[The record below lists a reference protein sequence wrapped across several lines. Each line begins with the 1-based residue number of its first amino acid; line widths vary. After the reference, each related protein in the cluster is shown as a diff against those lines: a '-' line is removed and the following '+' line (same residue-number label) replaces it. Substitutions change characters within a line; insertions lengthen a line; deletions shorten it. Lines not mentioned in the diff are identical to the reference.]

1 MRKKTNKR
9 KKSNNSD
16 NLYEELS
23 FTKSS
28 INDEFED
35 DENSENEF
43 HEKFTSSKVISETIS
58 QSESKSVVHDI
69 DEEYPKSFD
78 LSDDPV
84 RVYLNEISELDLL
97 TSHQEQLLGRRLEQ
111 IKYLKEI
118 NNSSECCKNFRFNQF
133 CFCSDNLIEI
143 LFQLNQRLKNNIDL
157 IKSLLLLEGY
167 SPDINFG
174 DFLKISEIKNL
185 IDGIFNKDVEKNI
198 EEKNKKLLILSDS
211 LDLSEE
217 DLIDRIIDLSNTLS
231 LIPLEFN
238 FLYEKISLN
247 KLSSLLVNNEKEMS
261 DQIKGNNFSEISMI
275 IFYKKI
281 IQNCVI
287 GEKSDDRDR
296 LNCEK
301 YNLGY
306 HNTEKHL
313 SEANLRLVV
322 NVAKNYMMRGLAMS
336 DLLQEGNIGL
346 MKAVDKF
353 NYRKGYRFST
363 YATWW
368 IRQSITRSLADQ
380 SRTIRVPVHMVE
392 QMNKIRRI
400 TTKFIQEHSREP
412 EISEL
417 AIIFGEQELNKKP
430 KDEELKYLI
439 KQVRNI
445 LKISQEPISLQTP
458 IGPDP
463 DSSLLGDLIPDH
475 ETPEPQDLATQQMLK
490 EQLSAVLD
498 TLSEREKNVLELR
511 FGLNDGRSRTL
522 EEVGQEFGLT
532 RARIRQIEAKALRK
546 LRHPTRSST
555 LKDYHQQ

>member
-1 MRKKTNKR
+1 
-9 KKSNNSD
+9 
-16 NLYEELS
+16 
-23 FTKSS
+23 
-28 INDEFED
+28 
-35 DENSENEF
+35 
-43 HEKFTSSKVISETIS
+43 
-58 QSESKSVVHDI
+58 
-69 DEEYPKSFD
+69 
-78 LSDDPV
+78 
-84 RVYLNEISELDLL
+84 
-97 TSHQEQLLGRRLEQ
+97 
-111 IKYLKEI
+111 
-118 NNSSECCKNFRFNQF
+118 
-133 CFCSDNLIEI
+133 
-143 LFQLNQRLKNNIDL
+143 
-157 IKSLLLLEGY
+157 
-167 SPDINFG
+167 
-174 DFLKISEIKNL
+174 
-185 IDGIFNKDVEKNI
+185 
-198 EEKNKKLLILSDS
+198 
-211 LDLSEE
+211 
-217 DLIDRIIDLSNTLS
+217 
-231 LIPLEFN
+231 
-238 FLYEKISLN
+238 
-247 KLSSLLVNNEKEMS
+247 
-261 DQIKGNNFSEISMI
+261 
-275 IFYKKI
+275 
-281 IQNCVI
+281 
-287 GEKSDDRDR
+287 
-296 LNCEK
+296 
-301 YNLGY
+301 
-306 HNTEKHL
+306 
-313 SEANLRLVV
+313 
-322 NVAKNYMMRGLAMS
+322 
-336 DLLQEGNIGL
+336 

-532 RARIRQIEAKALRK
+532 RERIRQIEAKALRK

>member
-185 IDGIFNKDVEKNI
+185 IDGIFNKDIEKNI

-247 KLSSLLVNNEKEMS
+247 KLSSLLVNNDKEMS

-532 RARIRQIEAKALRK
+532 RERIRQIEAKALRK

-555 LKDYHQQ
+555 LKDYHQH

>member
-58 QSESKSVVHDI
+58 QSESKSVVRDI

-287 GEKSDDRDR
+287 GEKSDDRER

-532 RARIRQIEAKALRK
+532 RERIRQIEAKALRK

-555 LKDYHQQ
+555 LKDYHQH

>member
-58 QSESKSVVHDI
+58 QSESKSVVRDI

-247 KLSSLLVNNEKEMS
+247 KLSSLLVNNDKEMS

-430 KDEELKYLI
+430 KDEELKFLI

-532 RARIRQIEAKALRK
+532 RERIRQIEAKALRK

>member
-58 QSESKSVVHDI
+58 QSENKSIVRDI

-247 KLSSLLVNNEKEMS
+247 KLSSLLVN
-261 DQIKGNNFSEISMI
+261 
-275 IFYKKI
+275 
-281 IQNCVI
+281 
-287 GEKSDDRDR
+287 
-296 LNCEK
+296 
-301 YNLGY
+301 
-306 HNTEKHL
+306 
-313 SEANLRLVV
+313 
-322 NVAKNYMMRGLAMS
+322 
-336 DLLQEGNIGL
+336 
-346 MKAVDKF
+346 
-353 NYRKGYRFST
+353 
-363 YATWW
+363 
-368 IRQSITRSLADQ
+368 
-380 SRTIRVPVHMVE
+380 
-392 QMNKIRRI
+392 
-400 TTKFIQEHSREP
+400 
-412 EISEL
+412 
-417 AIIFGEQELNKKP
+417 
-430 KDEELKYLI
+430 
-439 KQVRNI
+439 
-445 LKISQEPISLQTP
+445 
-458 IGPDP
+458 
-463 DSSLLGDLIPDH
+463 
-475 ETPEPQDLATQQMLK
+475 
-490 EQLSAVLD
+490 
-498 TLSEREKNVLELR
+498 TLS
-511 FGLNDGRSRTL
+511 T
-522 EEVGQEFGLT
+522 
-532 RARIRQIEAKALRK
+532 
-546 LRHPTRSST
+546 
-555 LKDYHQQ
+555 